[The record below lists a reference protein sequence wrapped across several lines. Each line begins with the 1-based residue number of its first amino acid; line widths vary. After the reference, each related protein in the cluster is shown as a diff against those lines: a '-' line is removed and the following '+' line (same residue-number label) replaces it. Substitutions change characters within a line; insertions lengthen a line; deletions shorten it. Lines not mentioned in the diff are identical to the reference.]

1 MLWSIV
7 LLVAVGIA
15 AVVAVRAPLSG
26 RAFWLS
32 LTGVWVALAAVSY
45 LAYGESNS
53 TKSALIASTLV
64 LPVGITGLVARAERR
79 RGHTV
84 WRAGSIAF
92 ILGALVGA
100 VTPLLQ
106 LYLICAVTRDCL

>member
-1 MLWSIV
+1 LLWSIV

-26 RAFWLS
+26 SAFWVP
-32 LTGVWVALAAVSY
+32 LTGVWVALATVSY
-45 LAYGESNS
+45 LAYGESDS
-53 TKSALIASTLV
+53 AKSVLIASTLV
-64 LPVGITGLVARAERR
+64 LPVGITGFVARAGRR
-79 RGHTV
+79 RGHTI

-92 ILGALVGA
+92 ILGALAAA

>member
-1 MLWSIV
+1 LLWSIV
-7 LLVAVGIA
+7 LLLAIGIT
-15 AVVAVRAPLSG
+15 AVVAVRAPRSG
-26 RAFWLS
+26 SAFWAPLM
-32 LTGVWVALAAVSY
+32 GVWVALAAVSY
-45 LAYGESNS
+45 LAYGESDS
-53 TKSALIASTLV
+53 TKAALIASTLL

-92 ILGALVGA
+92 VVGALVGA